1 MLTLRCD
8 MSDSDMFV
16 DREKEL
22 RFLAEYYRQC
32 LEFGVNC
39 GVLVYGWRRIGKTAL
54 LKRFADEN
62 DGVYIGCA
70 WISDPRTLLRYAIE
84 ILEDLAPEDFL
95 EKYRLRLRE
104 DDLMLVLRSALEIFC
119 HPEIY
124 KRKLIVV
131 PDEFHSLIEKMAY
144 RIARETKKK
153 KPVVKSDILWLI
165 RDLVETKKAFWIL
178 STSMGWAKIHEEY
191 FDEARGEKPL
201 SGVLIKMRIEPL
213 DKKHSVELARKL
225 NSHISEEIAEEIY
238 YLSGGIPRII
248 EVIAPN
254 HREGT
259 TLLNIVTK
267 LVKDGQ
273 FDEIF
278 ENIIK
283 FVAEV
288 AKRDYSM
295 LIEALNIQASN
306 KKLAC

>member
-1 MLTLRCD
+1 M
-8 MSDSDMFV
+8 
-16 DREKEL
+16 
-22 RFLAEYYRQC
+22 
-32 LEFGVNC
+32 
-39 GVLVYGWRRIGKTAL
+39 
-54 LKRFADEN
+54 
-62 DGVYIGCA
+62 
-70 WISDPRTLLRYAIE
+70 
-84 ILEDLAPEDFL
+84 
-95 EKYRLRLRE
+95 RL
-104 DDLMLVLRSALEIFC
+104 
-119 HPEIY
+119 
-124 KRKLIVV
+124 
-131 PDEFHSLIEKMAY
+131 
-144 RIARETKKK
+144 
-153 KPVVKSDILWLI
+153 
-165 RDLVETKKAFWIL
+165 
-178 STSMGWAKIHEEY
+178 
-191 FDEARGEKPL
+191 EARNPL

-254 HREGT
+254 YREGT